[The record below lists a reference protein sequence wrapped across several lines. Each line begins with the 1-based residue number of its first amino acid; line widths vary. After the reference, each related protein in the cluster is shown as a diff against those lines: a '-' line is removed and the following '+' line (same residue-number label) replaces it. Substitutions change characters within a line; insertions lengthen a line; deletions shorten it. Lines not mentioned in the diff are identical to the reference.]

1 MLWHK
6 SNIITSHLRDNL
18 FNEKQ
23 VELSVLRLDKIDPVV
38 SGNKL
43 FKLHY
48 FLQKALDNNLEGM
61 VTFGGPYSNHLVATA
76 YACRQAGLKSAGIVR
91 GEQPASL
98 SHTLQ
103 ACLQYG
109 MQLTFISRQQYELK
123 ETVEFQYETSGAFK
137 NFLVVPEGGYHP
149 LGAEGA
155 ALIMDLIDED
165 VTHICCAAGTLT
177 TVAGLY
183 LMINATQQI
192 VCIPVLKNMHDLPE
206 RMARLTG
213 LPLNPERLK
222 IINDY
227 HFGGYAKKTPELISF
242 MNSLYRQHQLPS
254 DFVYTGKMMFG
265 VFDLIEKDF
274 FNKGSKIVC
283 LHTGGLQGNLSL
295 SPGTLLF

>member
-6 SNIITSHLRDNL
+6 SNIITSGIQDTLMS
-18 FNEKQ
+18 EKQ
-23 VELSVLRLDKIDPVV
+23 VQLSVLRLDLIDPVV

-48 FLQKALDNNLEGM
+48 FLLEALEKKQEGM
-61 VTFGGPYSNHLVATA
+61 VTFGGPYSNHLVAMA
-76 YACRQAGLKSAGIVR
+76 YACRQAGLKSAGIIR
-91 GEQPASL
+91 GEQPALL

-109 MQLTFISRQQYELK
+109 MQLTFITRQQYDLK
-123 ETVEFQYETSGAFK
+123 ETEDFQQSLIAAHK

-149 LGAEGA
+149 LGAKGA

-183 LMINATQQI
+183 LKLNASQQI

-213 LPLNPERLK
+213 LPLNPDRLK

>member
-61 VTFGGPYSNHLVATA
+61 VTYGGAYSNHLVATA

-103 ACLQYG
+103 VCLQYG
-109 MQLTFISRQQYELK
+109 MQLTFISRQQYDLK
-123 ETVEFQYETSGAFK
+123 ETEDFQQSLIAAHK

-149 LGAEGA
+149 LGAKGA

-192 VCIPVLKNMHDLPE
+192 VCIPVLKNMQDLTG
-206 RMARLTG
+206 RMAYLTG
-213 LPLNPERLK
+213 LPLNPDRLK

-242 MNSLYRQHQLPS
+242 MNSLYRQHQLPL